1 MVYFNQVTLLLTHY
15 RLSPEVRQ
23 VLDDFVVA
31 LTLLIGDDAKAARE
45 AQMMQ
50 NLQFALGKG
59 DISGPNSDEDMT
71 TLGLMLNTMVTVF
84 FPSSSSAG
92 GNLLIDKSA

>member
-1 MVYFNQVTLLLTHY
+1 MVYFNEVTFLLTHY

-23 VLDDFVVA
+23 VLDSFVIS

-50 NLQFALGKG
+50 NQFALGRG
-59 DISGPNSDEDMT
+59 DISGPNSDGDMT
-71 TLGLMLNTMVTVF
+71 TLGLMLNTMVTFVF
-84 FPSSSSAG
+84 FFRRT
-92 GNLLIDKSA
+92 DFVD

>member
-1 MVYFNQVTLLLTHY
+1 MVYFNEVTFLLTHY
-15 RLSPEVRQ
+15 RLSHDVRQ
-23 VLDDFVVA
+23 ALDLFVVR

-59 DISGPNSDEDMT
+59 DISGPNSDGDMT
-71 TLGLMLNTMVTVF
+71 TLGLMLNTMVTFPF
-84 FPSSSSAG
+84 FFRRREFV
-92 GNLLIDKSA
+92 D